1 MASNASSSDYDSD
14 ATSDQDSVRDDDS
27 DNQSSTSNYSSG
39 DDYDNDDNDDN
50 DDTLK
55 GTNQDESASDE
66 TDNSEQEKND
76 LMTDMENIVWCGAG
90 KKTPVVLFRAECL
103 LTKVKKLYATGEKFH
118 LAYKMVKTECK
129 VIRQILHKHGF
140 HEVHPNSSDFNL
152 MWIGSHVKPYTLRSL
167 TEFQKINHFPRSYE
181 ITRKDRLYKN
191 FQRMQ
196 HSKGTKHFDFLPQTF
211 ITPSEFDDFTVAHN
225 KDKGTWIVKPVAS
238 SRGRGIF
245 LLNHPQHL
253 PLDENLV
260 VSRYLKNPLLIDGF
274 KFDLR
279 LYVAITSYDPLRLY
293 LYEEGLARF
302 ATVQYEHNN
311 KTIRNTMMHLTN
323 YSVNK
328 KSNDYV
334 KCNDPDIED
343 YGNKWSLGALFRYL
357 KKQGRDV
364 RGLLAKIEEVIAKC
378 IICAE
383 LPVATACKM
392 FMPYRGNCFELHGF
406 DILVDENLKP
416 WILEVNL
423 SPSLACDAPLDLKI
437 KSNLMSDLFSLT
449 GFMAHDPMTRKIQ
462 QSKRNQELA
471 ASSVLKQQKQR
482 PQSAGN
488 MSAKNLNQGKRLNAG
503 AKGKEQALTAEERR
517 IVLES
522 KEEYTRRG
530 GWMRV
535 FPTATSYDKYG
546 FLLESRTTNNELLHR
561 KLYAESLPSDTDSH
575 RARSTLG
582 HGAGA
587 ATMAKSKKTSQQLLQ
602 EMAQRELDEHLA
614 QILRKLKP
622 GDNSE
627 DRRKIR
633 LKIRKKYASGTSTPP
648 TSLQENKREASSSA
662 ASNSPSKATATTPFT
677 RETLSQ
683 GRLQISNNKPS
694 EEPGTHKGQL
704 KQGRSNSQSSASN
717 ISQGSVSS
725 ISQAST
731 QSQSTK
737 HNNITYSSQ
746 ATSQSSKQGTDS
758 NQGSSHYQ
766 RLADPGGGKPPVV
779 RVQNPEPTQ
788 NENQPMRK
796 EPHRPTKKDIRESV
810 NIPEL
815 VKMGGDLSKLQAR
828 QAFATYLTRVQQRL
842 QRETSR
848 PPERFDSSSQNDD
861 QMDLVLR
868 FLKRAAGNLK
878 EPFKVIVPSRKLQI
892 HDRRRILSKQLGDF
906 VQIYSKETDQLSA
919 RLKTERF
926 LQANGQKQNE
936 SVPDGRFS
944 TFVTVAC
951 ENELE
956 ELLTTYTKQNKSAS
970 IFLGTNSKAN
980 PDVTSHSSGS
990 HGGGHLLQ
998 RRGSTS
1004 DISKK
1009 SNYDNDMS
1017 SGDASSGT
1025 KRPQTTPSNQSR
1037 ASSSYQSAVPLYSTK
1052 ITRQRPYSAKTNH
1065 FDQGEHQS
1073 QLRPSSA
1080 VLYRDA
1086 SGGQIAARH
1095 FSEGSEQAIQEA
1107 LQRLAKRQAARQYS
1121 SANTQSLLTQQY
1133 SGASIGPM
1141 AADHSINPSA
1151 MSKTASIPVKAGS
1164 GLSRSFNRGYPSDS
1178 MKSHSVTTMK
1188 ENPKR
1193 AHNLRKS
1200 SSYEHISSAAS
1211 SNDQPSNNENLN
1223 RTSSTVALHKEHKPA
1238 DAKYNNFVAD
1248 ERTSW
1253 QNDIAAAYN
1262 TVTGVRA
1269 QTNYQPSTGSQQFQY
1284 AVQRHHERR
1293 PPGGL
1298 TLQQKQQISHDMLQ
1312 QSKAKHQE
1320 KIAQAHSN
1328 VSALRDALHRSSVA
1342 QGHKP
1347 KPPPQSAGSRK
1358 PISTQRMARTSQL
1371 EDGQGSHFYSTMKYS
1386 NMTGLTKAAYTSY
1399 HPGLQASVT
1408 RH

>member
-1 MASNASSSDYDSD
+1 MASNESSSEYDSD
-14 ATSDQDSVRDDDS
+14 ATSGQDSVKDDDS
-27 DNQSSTSNYSSG
+27 DSQSSSVYSSS
-39 DDYDNDDNDDN
+39 DNDDDDDDDN
-50 DDTLK
+50 DDTIK
-55 GTNQDESASDE
+55 ATNQDDSGSDE
-66 TDNSEQEKND
+66 SENSETEKEHS
-76 LMTDMENIVWCGAG
+76 MSDMKNIVWCGHG

-103 LTKVKKLYATGEKFH
+103 LTKVKKLYTTGEKFH

-129 VIRQILHKHGF
+129 VIRQVLHKHGF

-167 TEFQKINHFPRSYE
+167 TEFQKVNHFPRSYE

-196 HSKGTKHFDFLPQTF
+196 HAKGTKHFDFLPQTF

-302 ATVQYEHNN
+302 ATVQYEHSN

-364 RGLLAKIEEVIAKC
+364 RGLLARIEEVIAKC

-449 GFMAHDPMTRKIQ
+449 GFVAHDPMTRKIQ

-471 ASSVLKQQKQR
+471 ASSVLKQQRQR

-488 MSAKNLNQGKRLNAG
+488 MSAKNQGKRPVSG
-503 AKGKEQALTAEERR
+503 AKGKELTGEERR
-517 IVLES
+517 ILLET
-522 KEEYTRRG
+522 KEEFTRRG
-530 GWMRV
+530 GWLRI
-535 FPTATSYDKYG
+535 FPTPTTYERYG
-546 FLLESRTTNNELLHR
+546 NLLESRTTNNEMIHR
-561 KLYAESLPSDTDSH
+561 KLYGESAANNTELH
-575 RARSTLG
+575 RARSSLNLG
-582 HGAGA
+582 ARP
-587 ATMAKSKKTSQQLLQ
+587 TSVPLKKTSHHVLH
-602 EMAQRELDEHLA
+602 EMAQCELDEHFA

-627 DRRKIR
+627 DRRKLR
-633 LKIRKKYASGTSTPP
+633 QKVRSRFSSNTSTQ
-648 TSLQENKREASSSA
+648 TSSMKAKKQVRPATA
-662 ASNSPSKATATTPFT
+662 AECSPSKTAASTPLI
-677 RETLSQ
+677 RETLKQ
-683 GRLQISNNKPS
+683 GKLQTSTAKPS
-694 EEPGTHKGQL
+694 EDTQWAQVQK
-704 KQGRSNSQSSASN
+704 GRSSSQSSTSN
-717 ISQGSVSS
+717 ISQ
-725 ISQAST
+725 A
-731 QSQSTK
+731 SQSTK
-737 HNNITYSSQ
+737 QSEASQ
-746 ATSQSSKQGTDS
+746 ATSQSSKLDANHNQGTG
-758 NQGSSHYQ
+758 QYQ
-766 RLADPGGGKPPVV
+766 RLGDTSTGKPPIPQPPH
-779 RVQNPEPTQ
+779 QNPEPED
-788 NENQPMRK
+788 ENKPLRK
-796 EPHRPTKKDIRESV
+796 EPHRPTKKDVRESI

-815 VKMGGDLSKLQAR
+815 LRMGGELSKLQAR

-848 PPERFDSSSQNDD
+848 PPERVDSSMQNDD
-861 QMDLVLR
+861 QMDLVVR
-868 FLKRAAGNLK
+868 FLKRAAGNLQ

-919 RLKTERF
+919 RLKTDRF
-926 LQANGQKQNE
+926 LQANAQKHNQPV
-936 SVPDGRFS
+936 SDDRFS
-944 TFVTVAC
+944 TFVTVAG

-956 ELLTTYTKQNKSAS
+956 ELLTTYTKHNKSAS
-970 IFLGTNSKAN
+970 IFLGTNSKSNVDSTPQQQGA
-980 PDVTSHSSGS
+980 PHV
-990 HGGGHLLQ
+990 GGGQLLN

-1004 DISKK
+1004 DLSKR
-1009 SNYDNDMS
+1009 SNYDNDIGAGDS
-1017 SGDASSGT
+1017 SSSTT
-1025 KRPQTTPSNQSR
+1025 KRPQTTPNAHSR
-1037 ASSSYQSAVPLYSTK
+1037 TLSSYQSAVPLYSTK
-1052 ITRQRPYSAKTNH
+1052 ITRQRPYSAKNS
-1065 FDQGEHQS
+1065 QGDNGLQ
-1073 QLRPSSA
+1073 QNRYRPVSA

-1095 FSEGSEQAIQEA
+1095 FSESSEQAIQEA

-1121 SANTQSLLTQQY
+1121 SANTQNLLTPSA
-1133 SGASIGPM
+1133 SGASGGPM
-1141 AADHSINPSA
+1141 PANHSINPST
-1151 MSKTASIPVKAGS
+1151 MSTNSSKSGS
-1164 GLSRSFNRGYPSDS
+1164 GLSRSFNRGYTNDS
-1178 MKSHSVTTMK
+1178 IKSHSVTNIMANTSSQS
-1188 ENPKR
+1188 
-1193 AHNLRKS
+1193 LRKS
-1200 SSYEHISSAAS
+1200 SSYEHIAANTS
-1211 SNDQPSNNENLN
+1211 SNDRLSIVENSNSNSSTQYNEPKTANATFNNFIDETGPSSAYNGTTG
-1223 RTSSTVALHKEHKPA
+1223 TSS
-1238 DAKYNNFVAD
+1238 
-1248 ERTSW
+1248 
-1253 QNDIAAAYN
+1253 AYN
-1262 TVTGVRA
+1262 GTSGASSAYNGTTGVSA
-1269 QTNYQPSTGSQQFQY
+1269 SYKPSSGSQHLQY
-1284 AVQRHHERR
+1284 SVQRHHDRR
-1293 PPGGL
+1293 PGGL

-1312 QSKAKHQE
+1312 QSKAKHQQ
-1320 KIAQAHSN
+1320 KIAEAHSS
-1328 VSALRDALHRSSVA
+1328 VSSSLRDALQRNSIAH
-1342 QGHKP
+1342 GHKP

-1358 PISTQRMARTSQL
+1358 PVSTQRMSRTNQL
-1371 EDGQGSHFYSTMKYS
+1371 DEGQGSHFYSTMKYS
-1386 NMTGLTKAAYTSY
+1386 NMTGLAKAAYSSY